1 MECPPPSLAVLWF
14 VNVREAKTQIEKKIY
29 TAPQHALTRKIL
41 FFKKIIDKA
50 NSKFELNIK
59 EAMHINWR
67 KPNLNARENLL
78 AFTLALPLARITPFF
93 LSVFL
98 FCLSLWSI
106 VFITPDTSTC
116 RYLSCRYLSCRYLL
130 LS

>member
-1 MECPPPSLAVLWF
+1 M
-14 VNVREAKTQIEKKIY
+14 NVREAKTQIEKKIY
-29 TAPQHALTRKIL
+29 TTPQHALTRKIL

-78 AFTLALPLARITPFF
+78 AFTLAL
-93 LSVFL
+93 
-98 FCLSLWSI
+98 
-106 VFITPDTSTC
+106 
-116 RYLSCRYLSCRYLL
+116 
-130 LS
+130 

>member
-14 VNVREAKTQIEKKIY
+14 VNVREAKTQIEKKIF
-29 TAPQHALTRKIL
+29 TAPRHALTRKIL

-67 KPNLNARENLL
+67 KPNLNAQENLL
-78 AFTLALPLARITPFF
+78 AFTLAL
-93 LSVFL
+93 
-98 FCLSLWSI
+98 
-106 VFITPDTSTC
+106 
-116 RYLSCRYLSCRYLL
+116 
-130 LS
+130 